1 MLPTI
6 NSTSFGTITIQDEKY
21 PHDVLIRLDGKVRK
35 RKKKLS
41 KELYGTSH
49 KLSLAEA
56 QHIYEQGAEKL
67 LIGSGMFDRVHLS
80 EEAAAFFNEKESAV
94 VLAATPK
101 ARKLWNAEEGKI
113 IGLFHVTC

>member
-1 MLPTI
+1 MIPTI
-6 NSTSFGTITIQDEKY
+6 NSTSFGSITIDDVKY
-21 PHDVLIRLDGKVRK
+21 SHDVLIRLDGKVAK

-49 KLSLAEA
+49 KISLAEA
-56 QHIYEQGAEKL
+56 EHIIEQGAEKL

-80 EEAAAFFNEKESAV
+80 DEAASLFDEKGIEVSF
-94 VLAATPK
+94 AATPK
-101 ARKLWNAEEGKI
+101 AMKMWNEESGKL